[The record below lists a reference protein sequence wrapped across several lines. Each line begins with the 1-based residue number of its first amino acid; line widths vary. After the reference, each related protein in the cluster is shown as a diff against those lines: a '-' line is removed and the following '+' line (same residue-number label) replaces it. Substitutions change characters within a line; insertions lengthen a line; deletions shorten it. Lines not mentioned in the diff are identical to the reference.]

1 MGNISLCM
9 IVKDEER
16 SLANCLKSVED
27 LVTEIVVLDTG
38 STDATVKIAKDFG
51 AKVYQHPW
59 SDDFAVARNEALK
72 YVSGDWVLVLDAD
85 EVLITDVIKDLQ
97 KAIASE
103 NNLVINLLRQEIG
116 STSSPYSL
124 LSRLFRNHPQIQF
137 SRPYHAL
144 IDDSVTELLKKE
156 SHWQIVSLPK
166 IAIEHYGY
174 QPEAIIAKDKTLRAK
189 KAMES
194 YLHQNPHDAYVCS
207 KLGALYLQIGET
219 KSGIKLL
226 KKALKSNL
234 AGPPVLFELHYH
246 LANIL
251 GKQGKIEN
259 AIKHYQKAIS
269 QPILEQ
275 LKIGAYHNLASLCQ
289 SRGDFKNALQIQ
301 ERTIQID
308 PNFALAYYNL
318 GLIYKA
324 MGRTFKAVEAYQT
337 AIKLNPEYPWSYQN
351 LGVLLLKQGQIE
363 DSAQAFQQAIKL
375 HEKYQ
380 TNEAPRLKKELAN
393 MGIYV

>member
-9 IVKDEER
+9 IVKNEEK
-16 SLANCLKSVED
+16 SLPNCLKSVQD
-27 LVTEIVVLDTG
+27 LVTEIVILDTG
-38 STDATVKIAKDFG
+38 STDATGKIAGDFG
-51 AKVYQHPW
+51 AKVYHYQW
-59 SDDFAVARNEALK
+59 NDDFAMARNEALK
-72 YVSGDWVLVLDAD
+72 YVRGDWILVLDAD
-85 EVLITDVIKDLQ
+85 EFLKPEIITDLQ
-97 KAIASE
+97 EAIATK
-103 NNLVINLLRQEIG
+103 NYLVINLLRHEIG
-116 STSSPYSL
+116 SISSPYSL
-124 LSRLFRNHPQIQF
+124 LSRLFRNHPQIKF

-174 QPEAIIAKDKTLRAK
+174 QPEAIIAKNKTIRAK

-194 YLHQNPHDAYVCS
+194 YLNQHPKDPYVCS
-207 KLGALYLQIGET
+207 KLGALYLEIGET
-219 KSGIKLL
+219 KQGIKLL
-226 KKALKSNL
+226 RKALKSNL
-234 AGPPVLFELHYH
+234 AEPPVLFELHYH
-246 LANIL
+246 LANIF
-251 GKQGKIEN
+251 GKQGNIEN
-259 AIKHYQKAIS
+259 ASKHYQKAIS
-269 QPILEQ
+269 QPILEK
-275 LKIGAYHNLASLCQ
+275 LKIGAYNNFASLCQ
-289 SRGDFKNALQIQ
+289 SRGDWENAVQIY

-318 GLIYKA
+318 GLTYRA
-324 MGRTFKAVEAYQT
+324 MGRSFKAVEAYQT

-363 DSAQAFQQAIKL
+363 DSAQAFKQAIAL

-393 MGIYV
+393 MGIYI